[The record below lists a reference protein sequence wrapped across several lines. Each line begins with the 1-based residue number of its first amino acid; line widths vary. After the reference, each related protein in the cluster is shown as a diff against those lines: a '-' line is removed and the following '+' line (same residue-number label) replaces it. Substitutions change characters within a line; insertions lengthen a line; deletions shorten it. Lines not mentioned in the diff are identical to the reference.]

1 LRPPRPP
8 HHGWP
13 FGRLG
18 TLAAA
23 AGVLLIA
30 AIVLGGWPT
39 GSPPA
44 STQQVPL
51 GTVAANTEPIEIS
64 DEEVLVGVY
73 VENIQLIVPET
84 NSYLADFYIWYRWTN
99 PDLRPHKTVEFK
111 NLYEAWQL
119 VSSSSFEK
127 PRRQPDGSFY
137 YLARHQ
143 GAFNNAFDLRSYPF
157 GEQDLRL
164 ILEDFESDASS
175 FRFITDDGS
184 ISIDPEIT
192 LPGYRIGQPTITI
205 DEVAYG
211 TSFGE
216 IDATPDE
223 RYSRATVRTPVEHPV
238 ITNIVKY
245 LAPIL
250 LVMVASSL
258 VFQIPPG
265 LVEGRIGLSITAL
278 LTLVAMQ
285 WSTNDGM
292 PVMAYLTLLDT
303 LYLISLAF
311 ILGSLMLGLRAS
323 WISRD
328 VGEAQ
333 AIEADE
339 FWMVLYLSAYAIA
352 VAGVLALYL
361 LL

>member
-1 LRPPRPP
+1 L
-8 HHGWP
+8 
-13 FGRLG
+13 GRLV
-18 TLAAA
+18 TLAVAA
-23 AGVLLIA
+23 SLLLIA
-30 AIVLGGWPT
+30 AIVLGAWPT
-39 GSPPA
+39 DSMPA
-44 STQQVPL
+44 STQQVPPS
-51 GTVAANTEPIEIS
+51 TATASTEPVEIS
-64 DEEVLVGVY
+64 DDEVLVGVY

-84 NSYLADFYIWYRWTN
+84 NSYLTDFYVWYRWTN
-99 PDLRPHKTVEFK
+99 PDLRPQQTVEFK
-111 NLYEAWQL
+111 NLGEAWQL
-119 VSSSSFEK
+119 VSSSTFEK

-137 YLARHQ
+137 FITRHQ

-157 GEQDLRL
+157 GVQNLRI

-175 FRFITDDGS
+175 FRFITDDNS
-184 ISIDPEIT
+184 ISIDPDIT
-192 LPGYRIGQPTITI
+192 LPGYRIGQPTISV
-205 DEVAYG
+205 DEVAYA

-216 IDATPDE
+216 IGAAPDR
-223 RYSRATVRTPVEHPV
+223 RYSRATVTTPVEHPV

-250 LVMVASSL
+250 LVMIASSL
-258 VFQIPPG
+258 IFQIPPD

-292 PVMAYLTLLDT
+292 PLMAYLTLLDT

-311 ILGSLMLGLRAS
+311 VLGSLMLGLRAS

-333 AIEADE
+333 AIRADQVS
-339 FWMVLYLSAYAIA
+339 MVLYLCAYAVA
-352 VAGVLALYL
+352 AAGVLALYL
-361 LL
+361 IL

>member
-1 LRPPRPP
+1 M
-8 HHGWP
+8 
-13 FGRLG
+13 
-18 TLAAA
+18 
-23 AGVLLIA
+23 
-30 AIVLGGWPT
+30 LGGWPT

-192 LPGYRIGQPTITI
+192 LPGYRIGQPTITV
-205 DEVAYG
+205 DEVAYA

-216 IDATPDE
+216 IGATPDE